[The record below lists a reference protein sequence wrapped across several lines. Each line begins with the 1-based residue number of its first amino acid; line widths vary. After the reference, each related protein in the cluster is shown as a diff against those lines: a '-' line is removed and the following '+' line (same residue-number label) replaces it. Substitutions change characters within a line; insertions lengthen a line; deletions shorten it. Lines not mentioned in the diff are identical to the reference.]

1 MLLATLLMA
10 KVSTRCDSWELG
22 VLKHEERVCVCR
34 RPCVCSWLFLIIFLP
49 VTLIG
54 AFPY

>member
-22 VLKHEERVCVCR
+22 VLKLEDRVCVGV
-34 RPCVCSWLFLIIFLP
+34 PVCAVGCFLSFSCQ
-49 VTLIG
+49 
-54 AFPY
+54 